1 MTLQERTQH
10 LAENVT
16 LIIVAR
22 LAMVATPIVLA
33 ALVWFAASWL
43 DQRFDVQKTAT
54 DIVSVRVDGLQSSV
68 DTLGSNAVALANRV
82 IVLETGSA
90 RGRQDRQAFQDDISA
105 DIKDMRNA
113 LVSLS
118 NNVAA
123 LTATVQALKERQ
135 AMNFAPHER
144 SP

>member
-1 MTLQERTQH
+1 MTLQERTQR
-10 LAENVT
+10 LADNVT

-22 LAMVATPIVLA
+22 CAMVATPFVLG
-33 ALVWFAASWL
+33 ALVWFAATWL

-54 DIVSVRVDGLQSSV
+54 DIVSARVDGLQTSV
-68 DTLGSNAVALANRV
+68 EQLGNNAVTLSNRV
-82 IVLETGSA
+82 IVLETGTA
-90 RGRQDRQAFQDDISA
+90 RGRQDRQAFQDDISS

-135 AMNFAPHER
+135 AMNYAPR
-144 SP
+144 PPP